1 MRVVEVCSNVAI
13 KEPCPE
19 GFLHT
24 GELMRI
30 AYDKGRKD
38 ELIRTFYV
46 LRGKYTPQFQVRDC
60 GTHYIKANYST
71 FDWIDKN
78 TFEIIRDVEDE

>member
-1 MRVVEVCSNVAI
+1 MRIVDVYRSDVVD
-13 KEPCPE
+13 EPCPE

-24 GELMRI
+24 GEVMEI

-38 ELIRTFYV
+38 ELIRKFYV
-46 LRGKYTPQFQVRDC
+46 LRGKYTPKFEVRDC
-60 GTHYIKANYST
+60 GDHYIKANFQT

-78 TFEIIRDVEDE
+78 TFEIIKDVQDE